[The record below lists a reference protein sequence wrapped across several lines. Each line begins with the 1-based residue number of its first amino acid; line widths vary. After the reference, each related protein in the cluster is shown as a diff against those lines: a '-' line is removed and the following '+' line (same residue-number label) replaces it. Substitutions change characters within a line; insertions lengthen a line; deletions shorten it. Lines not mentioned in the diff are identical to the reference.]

1 MLFSSSTSFIPWH
14 SLEEVR
20 AEFAEFQE
28 SSGELEGELEAQLD
42 QVEKS
47 NKDLMHRVSRLDDEN
62 ESLKSKLDSQQAEAF
77 VTISTLQEERVELLA
92 LKDALQKYIRQL
104 EQNNDDLERGKRV
117 TVSSLEDFESKLNH
131 AFERNAIL
139 ENELDEKQ
147 RLPEMC
153 QRLKDEVKELR
164 SELNRKHRRAGS
176 DEGAEQSGSAPQEEP
191 ASSAAPPRI
200 ATSSSS
206 TSHPHTPST
215 TTSPSPLIHT
225 HTNPSTEPGT
235 PRTAF
240 TGIQNYTPS
249 TRISALNM
257 VGDLLRKVGA
267 LESRLASCRTHIS
280 TKDGRSTNTPATD
293 SSR

>member
-104 EQNNDDLERGKRV
+104 EQNNDDLERGKRSV
-117 TVSSLEDFESKLNH
+117 WFSFS
-131 AFERNAIL
+131 
-139 ENELDEKQ
+139 
-147 RLPEMC
+147 
-153 QRLKDEVKELR
+153 
-164 SELNRKHRRAGS
+164 
-176 DEGAEQSGSAPQEEP
+176 
-191 ASSAAPPRI
+191 PP
-200 ATSSSS
+200 
-206 TSHPHTPST
+206 
-215 TTSPSPLIHT
+215 PLFH
-225 HTNPSTEPGT
+225 S
-235 PRTAF
+235 
-240 TGIQNYTPS
+240 
-249 TRISALNM
+249 
-257 VGDLLRKVGA
+257 
-267 LESRLASCRTHIS
+267 
-280 TKDGRSTNTPATD
+280 
-293 SSR
+293 

>member
-1 MLFSSSTSFIPWH
+1 M
-14 SLEEVR
+14 
-20 AEFAEFQE
+20 
-28 SSGELEGELEAQLD
+28 
-42 QVEKS
+42 
-47 NKDLMHRVSRLDDEN
+47 
-62 ESLKSKLDSQQAEAF
+62 
-77 VTISTLQEERVELLA
+77 TISTLQEERVELLA

-117 TVSSLEDFESKLNH
+117 TVSSLEDFESKLNN

-147 RLPEMC
+147 RLAEMS

-164 SELNRKHRRAGS
+164 SELNRKHRRVGS

-191 ASSAAPPRI
+191 ASSAAPSTPRI
-200 ATSSSS
+200 ATLSS
-206 TSHPHTPST
+206 TSHPPTPST

-225 HTNPSTEPGT
+225 HTIPSTEPGT

-280 TKDGRSTNTPATD
+280 TKDSRGANTPATD
-293 SSR
+293 SSRAKRIHVQNKYNGDPTATVGFTKVTV